1 MNTRQTIVLWA
12 GAIIIALMILFP
24 PMRCYYNPDHPI
36 WGIQYAP
43 IWTRPVGTSPGI
55 IYRAPIDLYRLVPQ
69 IFGVCLLTALGA
81 YTLRD

>member
-1 MNTRQTIVLWA
+1 MNSRQMKVLWA

-24 PMRCYYNPDHPI
+24 PMRCYWSPKYPLWHI
-36 WGIQYAP
+36 RYAP
-43 IWTRPVGTSPGI
+43 IWSEPEDMRV
-55 IYRAPIDLYRLVPQ
+55 YAVPIDLSRLVPQ